1 MSVLPIQPKEPSGRR
16 NSRAY
21 LRSFSEL
28 LERASGSG
36 LVPPQAVEI
45 EQSLLG
51 AMMID
56 KVAAN
61 RVMEV
66 LGDRTLED
74 SPFYREGHTAIYRA
88 MIDLDSKSEPI
99 DLLSVTGRL
108 RLNGTLEDIG
118 GPAYLVEL
126 TSKVVTT
133 ANVEAHARML
143 LEKFLARELI
153 RTCEEV
159 KLRAFVGED
168 DTFELL
174 DMAESSLF
182 RLSETRH
189 RRSFLRMDKLAHE
202 AIENL
207 EHIRDHH
214 SSTTGVASGLTDL
227 DEMTGGWQKTDLII
241 LAARPSQGKT
251 ALALTLARN
260 AALNP
265 IREHRVPVAVFSLEM
280 GAQQLVLRMLC
291 SEAQV
296 DMQAARKGRL
306 SNEDWKKVSHAIGRL
321 HDAPIFIDDTAGIT
335 PLELRAKCRR
345 LKATEN
351 IGMVIVDYLQLMEVS
366 RSMDSREREIST
378 ISRSLKALGKEL
390 NIPVIALSQLNRG
403 VESRT
408 DKRPML
414 SDLRESGAIEQ
425 DADIVMFIYRPE
437 TYGIE
442 NYEDGRP
449 TEGTAEVI
457 IGKQRNGPIG
467 DVRVAFRGNVGRF
480 DNLAYMPEFESPD
493 EGSSTNSSS
502 NSNYSAPAF

>member
-1 MSVLPIQPKEPSGRR
+1 MSVIPIQAKETIGKRQ
-16 NSRAY
+16 SRAY
-21 LRSFSEL
+21 LKSFSEL
-28 LERASGSG
+28 YERVSGTG
-36 LVPPQAVEI
+36 LIPPQAVEI
-45 EQSLLG
+45 EQSLIG

-61 RVMEV
+61 KVMEV

-74 SPFYREGHTAIYRA
+74 SPFYRDGHTAIYRA
-88 MIDLDSKSEPI
+88 MVDLDSKSEPI
-99 DLLSVTGRL
+99 DLLSVTSRL
-108 RLNGTLEDIG
+108 RLNGTLEEIG

-133 ANVEAHARML
+133 ANVEAHSRLL
-143 LEKFLARELI
+143 LEKYLARELI

-159 KLRAFVGED
+159 KLRAFIGED

-174 DMAESSLF
+174 DQAESSLF

-189 RRSFLRMDKLAHE
+189 RRSFMRMDKLSHE
-202 AIENL
+202 AM
-207 EHIRDHH
+207 EHLQFIHDHH
-214 SSTTGVASGLTDL
+214 TAVTGVASGLTDL
-227 DEMTGGWQKTDLII
+227 DELTSGWQKTDLII

-265 IREHRVPVAVFSLEM
+265 VKEHRVPVAVFSLEM
-280 GAQQLVLRMLC
+280 GAQQLVLRLLC

-296 DMQAARKGRL
+296 DMQSARKGKL
-306 SNEDWKKVSHAIGRL
+306 SGEDWKKVSHAISRL
-321 HDAPIFIDDTAGIT
+321 HEAPIFIDDTAGIT

-351 IGMVIVDYLQLMEVS
+351 IGMVIVDYLQLMEVT

-378 ISRSLKALGKEL
+378 ISRSLKALAKEL
-390 NIPVIALSQLNRG
+390 NVPVIALSQLNRG
-403 VESRT
+403 VESRP

-437 TYGIE
+437 TYSIE
-442 NYEDGRP
+442 TYDDGKP

-457 IGKQRNGPIG
+457 VGKQRNGPIG
-467 DVRVAFRGNVGRF
+467 HVRVAFRGNVGRF
-480 DNLAYMPEFESPD
+480 DNLIYMPEFEQLEPKTSV
-493 EGSSTNSSS
+493 N
-502 NSNYSAPAF
+502 PAF

>member
-1 MSVLPIQPKEPSGRR
+1 MSVIPIQAKETIGKRQ
-16 NSRAY
+16 SRAY
-21 LRSFSEL
+21 LKSFSEL
-28 LERASGSG
+28 YERVSGTG
-36 LVPPQAVEI
+36 LIPPQAVEI
-45 EQSLLG
+45 EQSLIG

-61 RVMEV
+61 KVMEI

-88 MIDLDSKSEPI
+88 MVDLDSKSEPI
-99 DLLSVTGRL
+99 DLLSVTSRL
-108 RLNGTLEDIG
+108 RLNGTLEEIG

-133 ANVEAHARML
+133 ANVEAHSRLL
-143 LEKFLARELI
+143 LEKYLARELI

-174 DMAESSLF
+174 DQAESSLF

-189 RRSFLRMDKLAHE
+189 RRSFMRMDKLSHE
-202 AIENL
+202 AM
-207 EHIRDHH
+207 EHLQHIHDHH
-214 SSTTGVASGLTDL
+214 SVLTGVPSGLTDL
-227 DEMTGGWQKTDLII
+227 DELTSGWQKTDLII

-265 IREHRVPVAVFSLEM
+265 VKEHRVPVAIFSLEM
-280 GAQQLVLRMLC
+280 GAQQLVLRLLC

-296 DMQAARKGRL
+296 DMQSARKGKL
-306 SNEDWKKVSHAIGRL
+306 SGEDWKKVSHAISRL
-321 HDAPIFIDDTAGIT
+321 HEAPLFIDDTAGIT

-351 IGMVIVDYLQLMEVS
+351 IGMVIVDYLQLMEVT

-378 ISRSLKALGKEL
+378 ISRSLKALAKEL
-390 NIPVIALSQLNRG
+390 NVPVIALSQLNRG
-403 VESRT
+403 VESRP

-437 TYGIE
+437 TYAIE
-442 NYEDGRP
+442 TYDDGKP

-457 IGKQRNGPIG
+457 VGKQRNGPIG
-467 DVRVAFRGNVGRF
+467 HVRVAFRGSVGRF
-480 DNLAYMPEFESPD
+480 DNLIYMPEFEQPEPRISV
-493 EGSSTNSSS
+493 N
-502 NSNYSAPAF
+502 PAF

>member
-1 MSVLPIQPKEPSGRR
+1 LSVIPIQAKEAAG
-16 NSRAY
+16 SRVSRTY

-28 LERASGSG
+28 YDRIGGTG
-36 LVPPQAVEI
+36 LVPPQALEI
-45 EQSLLG
+45 EQSILG

-56 KVAAN
+56 KTAAN

-74 SPFYREGHTAIYRA
+74 SPFYREAHTAIYRA
-88 MIDLDSKSEPI
+88 ILALDTKSEPI
-99 DLLSVTGRL
+99 DLLSVTSRL
-108 RLNGTLEDIG
+108 RLDGSLEEAG

-133 ANVEAHARML
+133 ANVEAHARL
-143 LEKFLARELI
+143 ILEKYLARELI

-159 KLRAFVGED
+159 KLRAFLGED

-174 DMAESSLF
+174 DHAESNLF

-189 RRSFLRMDKLAHE
+189 RKSFLKMDKLAHDT
-202 AIENL
+202 IDYL
-207 EHIRDHH
+207 ERIHNNH
-214 SSTTGVASGLTDL
+214 SGVTGVPAGLDDL
-227 DEMTGGWQKTDLII
+227 DELTSGWQKTDLII

-265 IREHRVPVAVFSLEM
+265 VKELRVPVAVFSLEM
-280 GAQQLVLRMLC
+280 GAQQLVLRLLC

-296 DMQAARKGRL
+296 NMQDARKGKL
-306 SNEDWKKVSHAIGRL
+306 SADDWRKVSHSIGKL
-321 HDAPIFIDDTAGIT
+321 HEAPIFIDDTAAIT

-351 IGMVIVDYLQLMEVS
+351 IGLVIVDYLQLMEVS
-366 RSMDSREREIST
+366 RHMDSREREIST
-378 ISRSLKALGKEL
+378 ISRSLKALSKEL
-390 NIPVIALSQLNRG
+390 NIPVIALSQLNRSL
-403 VESRT
+403 EARA

-425 DADIVMFIYRPE
+425 DADLVLFIYRPE

-442 NYEDGRP
+442 QYEDGKP

-457 IGKQRNGPIG
+457 IGKQRNGPVG
-467 DVRVAFRGNVGRF
+467 SVRVAFRGNVGRF
-480 DNLAYMPEFESPD
+480 DNLLYVPDFEEMTVTPK
-493 EGSSTNSSS
+493 GNPNS
-502 NSNYSAPAF
+502 AAF